1 MKLNKKDYMFVD
13 KDSEELIKFPGQID
27 GQSFVCRNLTNCTV
41 YICDFNATIYI
52 DNCSNTSFYM
62 GPTETSVFMRN
73 CQDCQL
79 SAAAE
84 QVRISDS
91 NNIQAC
97 IFSLTDTALENA
109 QNVLIAPY
117 NFVYNGVVEHF
128 AQLKIDVN
136 NNNAFFV
143 MDFTPQPGNYGVLP
157 AEQFPGNLVKELDGF
172 EGELTNPVPWPVY
185 FGGSVQMDV
194 FAKRDGEDSKVNEDG
209 SMSFKMTVNQD
220 DAQKQMEDN
229 FGFDG
234 STIKDQTNVG
244 NTDNLTDVY
253 DAFGEAPQQT
263 DLRANNDANMV
274 KRKNSP
280 FKIPDP
286 VDLNNQQEFGI
297 RDERTRILQ
306 EELNERE
313 RALVQRLNDKYNE
326 EARLKAERK
335 QRATE
340 EREQFMRDY
349 RQEVEALKQEKR
361 QKIEQNKMNY
371 GEDSVS

>member
-13 KDSEELIKFPGQID
+13 QDSEELIKLPGQID

-41 YICDFNATIYI
+41 YICDSNATIYI

-73 CQDCQL
+73 CQNCRL

-91 NNIQAC
+91 TNIEAY

-109 QNVLIAPY
+109 RNVLIAPY
-117 NFVYNGVVEHF
+117 NFVYNGIVEHF
-128 AQLKIDVN
+128 QQLKIDVN

-143 MDFTPQPGNYGVLP
+143 MDFTPQPGNYAVLP
-157 AEQFPGNLVKELDGF
+157 IEQFFGNQVKELEGY

-194 FAKRDGEDSKVNEDG
+194 FAKRDTEDSKVNEDG

-229 FGFDG
+229 FGYDG
-234 STIKDQTNVG
+234 STIQEKANVG
-244 NTDNLTDVY
+244 NTDNLTDVF
-253 DAFGEAPQQT
+253 DAFGGVPQQT
-263 DLRANNDANMV
+263 DLRDNRDDNMV
-274 KRKNSP
+274 KRKDSP
-280 FKIPDP
+280 FKMPKP
-286 VDLNNQQEFGI
+286 VGLNNQQEFEI
-297 RDERTRILQ
+297 R
-306 EELNERE
+306 NERE
-313 RALVQRLNDKYNE
+313 RELQQQLQERENALARQLNSKYNE
-326 EARLKAERK
+326 EIRLKEERK
-335 QRATE
+335 RRATA
-340 EREQFMRDY
+340 EREQFMKDY
-349 RQEVEALKQEKR
+349 KQEVEALKQEKR
-361 QKIEQNKMNY
+361 QKIEQNKLNY
-371 GEDSVS
+371 GEESVS